1 MSARDKTGV
10 PATGGLQ
17 KDGLSHADGL
27 SRRDE
32 LSGDD
37 DISHREGVSRRD
49 FLRASTALT
58 GGLLIAFH
66 LPVTTRSAIAQSQTA
81 PPAPA
86 GPMQASQQPAPA
98 PPKMVYPPNAFIRI
112 GSDNSVTVVVSK
124 LEFGQGVLTS
134 LPMLIAEELEC
145 DWAQVKSVHA
155 PVAPVYNHPGF
166 GIQMTGGSQSVA
178 SSWDQLRTVGAQ
190 ARVMLMQAAANEWKV
205 PLPECRAEKGY
216 VVHSSGKKLAYGQL
230 VEAANKLP
238 LPEAVKLKDAKDFK
252 IIGKTTRRLDT
263 PGKTNGSAKFG
274 IDVKFPGM
282 LTAVVARPPMFG
294 AKVKSFDIEDAQG
307 IPGVRYV
314 AEVPSG
320 VAIIATSFWSAKK
333 ARDKL
338 KVVWD
343 DSAAAK
349 VSSDALKA
357 QFVALAKTPGAV
369 AKKAG
374 DADAIKSAAKTIVAE
389 YDVPYLAHAP
399 MEPLNCTVLLT
410 ADACKIWSG
419 TQFQT
424 VDRAAAAKAAG
435 LDPSKVEIETMLAG
449 GGFGRRAV
457 PDSDYVVEAVHVAR
471 VLRRAVGVDKTPP
484 AVRVLWTR
492 EDDIK
497 GGYYRPAYVHRIE
510 AGIDKDGRPVAW
522 NQVIVGQSIVAG
534 TPFEAM
540 MVKDGVDATSVEG
553 AMEGYSIP
561 NVNISLHSPKTGIP
575 VLWWR
580 SVGNTHT
587 AFVKETMMDELAAS
601 AGKDPVEFRKSLMT
615 PGSRELAVLTLVAD
629 KAGWGKSLP
638 AGRARGVAVHE
649 SFGTVCAQVAEVS
662 VSSGKIKVHKVFAAI
677 DCGTAVNPGGIAA
690 QVEGAI
696 AFGLSAALSGAITL
710 KDGVVE
716 QSNFHDYAPIR
727 IGDMPQVEVHI
738 VASSAP
744 PSGVGE
750 PGTPPIAPAVANAV
764 FALNGKRL
772 RSLPLKA

>member
-1 MSARDKTGV
+1 MSSERPVDDISSASL
-10 PATGGLQ
+10 PAPASALPSASRRQFLKASSAVTGGL
-17 KDGLSHADGL
+17 
-27 SRRDE
+27 
-32 LSGDD
+32 
-37 DISHREGVSRRD
+37 V
-49 FLRASTALT
+49 
-58 GGLLIAFH
+58 IAFH
-66 LPVTTRSAIAQSQTA
+66 LPSMTRSALAQASPQPTPQ
-81 PPAPA
+81 PPTPA
-86 GPMQASQQPAPA
+86 PMQASQQPAPA
-98 PPKMVYPPNAFIRI
+98 PPKVVYPPNAFIRI
-112 GSDNSVTVVVSK
+112 GNDNTVTIVVSK

-134 LPMLIAEELEC
+134 LPMLVAEELEC
-145 DWAQVKSVHA
+145 DWTQVRSEHA

-166 GIQMTGGSQSVA
+166 GIQMTGGSQSVT

-205 PLPECRAEKGY
+205 GVNEVRAEKGTI
-216 VVHSSGKKLAYGQL
+216 VHTSGKKLAYGQL
-230 VEAANKLP
+230 VDAANKLP
-238 LPEAVKLKDAKDFK
+238 LPEGIKLKDPKDFK
-252 IIGKTTRRLDT
+252 LIGKTTRRLDT
-263 PGKTNGSAKFG
+263 PDKTNGRAKFG
-274 IDVKFPGM
+274 LDVKFPGM

-294 AKVKSFDIEDAQG
+294 AKVKSFDIDEAQG

-314 AEVPSG
+314 AEIPSG
-320 VAIIATSFWSAKK
+320 VAVIATSFWAAKK

-343 DSAAAK
+343 DTGAAK
-349 VSSDALKA
+349 VSSDALRT
-357 QFVALAKTPGAV
+357 QFRELAKTPGLS

-374 DADAIKSAAKTIVAE
+374 NTDAIKSAARTITAE

-410 ADACKIWSG
+410 ADSCKIWTG

-424 VDRAAAAKAAG
+424 VDQGAAAKVAG
-435 LDPSKVEIETMLAG
+435 LKPEQVELTTMLAG

-457 PDSDYVVEAVHVAR
+457 PDSDYIVEAVHVAR
-471 VLRRAVGVDKTPP
+471 VLRRALGADKVAP
-484 AVRVLWTR
+484 AVRVVWTR

-497 GGYYRPAYVHRIE
+497 GGYYRPAYVHRVE

-522 NQVIVGQSIVAG
+522 KQVIVGQSILAG
-534 TPFEAM
+534 TPFEPM
-540 MVKDGVDATSVEG
+540 MVTNGVDSTSTEG
-553 AMEGYSIP
+553 AMEGYAIP
-561 NVNISLHSPKTGIP
+561 NVDISLHSPKTGIP

-587 AFVKETMMDELAAS
+587 AFVKETMIDEMAAA
-601 AGKDPVEFRKSLMT
+601 AGKDPVDYRKSLLT
-615 PGSRELAVLTLVAD
+615 PGSRELAALTLAAD
-629 KAGWGKSLP
+629 KAGWGKPLP

-649 SFGTVCAQVAEVS
+649 SFGTVVAEVVE
-662 VSSGKIKVHKVFAAI
+662 VSLNGPNIKVHKVVAAI
-677 DCGTAVNPGGIAA
+677 ECGFAVNPGGVAA

-738 VASSAP
+738 VPSSQP

-750 PGTPPIAPAVANAV
+750 PGVPPIAPAVANAV

-772 RSLPLKA
+772 RSLPLKLG